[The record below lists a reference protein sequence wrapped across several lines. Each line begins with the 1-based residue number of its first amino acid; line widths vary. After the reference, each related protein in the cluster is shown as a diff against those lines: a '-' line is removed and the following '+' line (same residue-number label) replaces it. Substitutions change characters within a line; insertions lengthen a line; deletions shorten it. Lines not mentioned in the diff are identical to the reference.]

1 VQQWFNTAAFAV
13 PAAGYFG
20 SAAPGSIP
28 GPGTV
33 NFDMAL
39 YKDFRIKGRHT
50 IEFRAE
56 CSVPWSVPIVK
67 SKWLVTSSRPLFT
80 MALREG
86 WSRTPLEPNGALY
99 KCRFDWPKDFVP

>member
-1 VQQWFNTAAFAV
+1 VQEWFNTAAFAA

-20 SAAPGSIP
+20 NAALASIQ

-39 YKDFRIKGRHT
+39 CKDFRIKERHT

-56 CSVPWSVPIVK
+56 CSVLWSVPMVK
-67 SKWLVTSSRPLFT
+67 SNRS
-80 MALREG
+80 G
-86 WSRTPLEPNGALY
+86 W
-99 KCRFDWPKDFVP
+99 